1 MPVPLVAAAVWPAV
15 VSLVTWLIQW
25 IARRKLLEWV
35 GLAVAGGKVGDVGLQ
50 VASLWS
56 DHDINEFSN
65 AFDRVVV
72 GMAREYLEIELNPS
86 SPFSM
91 HSFTNAVVVKC
102 GVPLRNIFDGEMV
115 KQDLESFS
123 LDQLAA
129 KSGYRLSSLTDTAKV
144 KGDLGN
150 IGLAIVQERTGI
162 PVAGLA
168 SIEDAKQAILDWA
181 APQIYDR
188 LLHDVP
194 LDVAAAGLDGG
205 GVETLISQIRA
216 RAGVH
221 GQDVSSREIVR
232 AIQSHVLASSI
243 VMIPQVSG
251 GSKVDRR
258 RLQVRWA
265 QKKFRERH
273 GKRQLYVPLG
283 FEVSTTFVGK
293 ADGGDDG

>member
-15 VSLVTWLIQW
+15 VSLVTWVVQW

-35 GLAVAGGKVGDVGLQ
+35 GLTVAGSKVGDVGLQ
-50 VASLWS
+50 VASLWN
-56 DHDINEFSN
+56 DHDIHEFGN
-65 AFDRVVV
+65 RFDQVVV

-86 SPFSM
+86 APISKS
-91 HSFTNAVVVKC
+91 SFTNALVAKS
-102 GVPLRNIFDGEMV
+102 GVPLRNLFDREMV
-115 KQDLESFS
+115 KQDLESFA
-123 LDQLAA
+123 LDQLSE
-129 KSGYRLSSLTDTAKV
+129 KSGYRLSSLTDTSKV
-144 KGDLGN
+144 KGDLQN

-168 SIEDAKQAILDWA
+168 SIDDAKQAMIDWA
-181 APQIYDR
+181 APQVYER

-194 LDVAAAGLDGG
+194 GEVAAAGLAGES
-205 GVETLISQIRA
+205 VETLISQIRA

-221 GQDVSSREIVR
+221 GQDVSSRDIVR
-232 AIQSHVLASSI
+232 ALHSHVLGATI
-243 VMIPQVSG
+243 AMVPQVSG

-258 RLQVRWA
+258 RRQVRWA

-273 GKRQLYVPLG
+273 GKRELYVPLG

-293 ADGGDDG
+293 SDDG

>member
-1 MPVPLVAAAVWPAV
+1 MRNV
-15 VSLVTWLIQW
+15 
-25 IARRKLLEWV
+25 
-35 GLAVAGGKVGDVGLQ
+35 
-50 VASLWS
+50 
-56 DHDINEFSN
+56 
-65 AFDRVVV
+65 FDPQ
-72 GMAREYLEIELNPS
+72 MIRE
-86 SPFSM
+86 
-91 HSFTNAVVVKC
+91 
-102 GVPLRNIFDGEMV
+102 
-115 KQDLESFS
+115 DLESFA
-123 LDQLAA
+123 LDQL
-129 KSGYRLSSLTDTAKV
+129 KERSGYRLSSLTDTAKV
-144 KGDLGN
+144 RGDLGN
-150 IGLAIVQERTGI
+150 IGLAIVQDRTGI

-168 SIEDAKQAILDWA
+168 SVEDAKQAILDWA

-194 LDVAAAGLDGG
+194 ADVAEAGAAGV

-243 VMIPQVSG
+243 VMIPSVSG

-283 FEVSTTFVGK
+283 FEVSTTYTGVV
-293 ADGGDDG
+293 DD

>member
-15 VSLVTWLIQW
+15 VSLVTWVVQW

-35 GLAVAGGKVGDVGLQ
+35 GLTVAGGKVGDVGLQ

-56 DHDINEFSN
+56 DEDIREFGN
-65 AFDRVVV
+65 RFNMVGV
-72 GMAREYLEIELNPS
+72 GMAREYLGIELNPS
-86 SPFSM
+86 EPWSA

-102 GVPLRNIFDGEMV
+102 GVPLRNIFDRQMIRE
-115 KQDLESFS
+115 DLESFA
-123 LDQLAA
+123 LDQLSS
-129 KSGYRLSSLTDTAKV
+129 KSGYKLSSLTDTAKV
-144 KGDLGN
+144 KGDLQN

-168 SIEDAKQAILDWA
+168 SIDDAKQAMLDWA
-181 APQIYDR
+181 APQIYER
-188 LLHDVP
+188 LLQDVP
-194 LDVAAAGLDGG
+194 GEVAAAGMAGES
-205 GVETLISQIRA
+205 VETLISQIRE

-221 GQDVSSREIVR
+221 GQDVSSRDIVR
-232 AIQSHVLASSI
+232 ALHSHVLGATI
-243 VMIPQVSG
+243 AMVPQVSG

-273 GKRQLYVPLG
+273 GKRELYVPLG

-293 ADGGDDG
+293 SDD

>member
-15 VSLVTWLIQW
+15 VSLVTWVLQW

-35 GLAVAGGKVGDVGLQ
+35 GLTIAGGKVGDVGLQ

-56 DHDINEFSN
+56 DEDIREFGN
-65 AFDRVVV
+65 RFNMVGV
-72 GMAREYLEIELNPS
+72 GMAREYLGIELNPS
-86 SPFSM
+86 EPWSA

-102 GVPLRNIFDGEMV
+102 GVPLRNIFDRQMIRE
-115 KQDLESFS
+115 DLESFA
-123 LDQLAA
+123 LDQLSS
-129 KSGYRLSSLTDTAKV
+129 KSGYKLSSLTDTAKV
-144 KGDLGN
+144 KGDLQN

-168 SIEDAKQAILDWA
+168 SIDDAKQAMLDWA
-181 APQIYDR
+181 APQVYER
-188 LLHDVP
+188 LLRDVP
-194 LDVAAAGLDGG
+194 GEVAAAGMAGES
-205 GVETLISQIRA
+205 VETLISQIRE

-221 GQDVSSREIVR
+221 GQDVSSRDIVR
-232 AIQSHVLASSI
+232 ALHSHVLGATI
-243 VMIPQVSG
+243 AMVPQVSG

-273 GKRQLYVPLG
+273 GKRELYVPLG
-283 FEVSTTFVGK
+283 FEVSTTFVGIP
-293 ADGGDDG
+293 DD

>member
-1 MPVPLVAAAVWPAV
+1 MPIPLVAAAVWPAV

-25 IARRKLLEWV
+25 VARRKLTEWAV
-35 GLAVAGGKVGDVGLQ
+35 LAVGGRAVGEIGIDVAALWTDTDMGEFRAKVYRVIAGLAGERLGIALDP
-50 VASLWS
+50 S
-56 DHDINEFSN
+56 DPIS
-65 AFDRVVV
+65 V
-72 GMAREYLEIELNPS
+72 
-86 SPFSM
+86 
-91 HSFTNAVVVKC
+91 HSFTNAVVVKS
-102 GVPLRNIFDGEMV
+102 GVPLRNVFDGEMV

-129 KSGYRLSSLTDTAKV
+129 KSGYRLSSLTDATKV

-150 IGLAIVQERTGI
+150 IGLAIVQEKTGI

-168 SIEDAKQAILDWA
+168 SIEDAKQVILDWA

-194 LDVAAAGLDGG
+194 LDVAAAGIDGG

-243 VMIPQVSG
+243 VMIPQASG

-258 RLQVRWA
+258 RLQLRWA

-283 FEVSTTFVGK
+283 FEVSTTFTGVI
-293 ADGGDDG
+293 DD

>member
-1 MPVPLVAAAVWPAV
+1 MPIPLVAAAVWPAV

-35 GLAVAGGKVGDVGLQ
+35 GVAVAGKQVGEVGLQ

-56 DHDINEFSN
+56 DEDINEFQRRLSGV
-65 AFDRVVV
+65 AV
-72 GMAREYLEIELNPS
+72 GMAREYLEVELNPS
-86 SPFSM
+86 EPWTV

-102 GVPLRNIFDGEMV
+102 GIPLRNIFD
-115 KQDLESFS
+115 KQMIREDLESFA
-123 LDQLAA
+123 LDQLADR
-129 KSGYRLSSLTDTAKV
+129 SGYKLSSLTDTSKV

-150 IGLAIVQERTGI
+150 IGLAIVQEKTGI

-168 SIEDAKQAILDWA
+168 SIEDARQAILDWA

-194 LDVAAAGLDGG
+194 LDVAAAGIGGG

-216 RAGVH
+216 RSGVH

-243 VMIPQVSG
+243 VMIPQASG

-258 RLQVRWA
+258 RLQLRWA

-283 FEVSTTFVGK
+283 FEVSTTFTGVV
-293 ADGGDDG
+293 DD

>member
-1 MPVPLVAAAVWPAV
+1 MPIPLVAAAVWPAV

-25 IARRKLLEWV
+25 VARKKLTEWV
-35 GLAVAGGKVGDVGLQ
+35 VLAVGGKAVGEIGIDVAALWTDTDMGEFRARVYRVIAGLAGERLGIALDP
-50 VASLWS
+50 S
-56 DHDINEFSN
+56 DPLS
-65 AFDRVVV
+65 A
-72 GMAREYLEIELNPS
+72 
-86 SPFSM
+86 
-91 HSFTNAVVVKC
+91 HSFTNAVVTRA
-102 GVPLRNIFDGEMV
+102 GVPLRNVFDPQMIRE
-115 KQDLESFS
+115 DLESFA
-123 LDQLAA
+123 LDQL
-129 KSGYRLSSLTDTAKV
+129 KERSGYRLSSLTDTAKV
-144 KGDLGN
+144 RGDLGN
-150 IGLAIVQERTGI
+150 IGLAIVQDRTGI

-168 SIEDAKQAILDWA
+168 SVEDAKQAILDWA

-194 LDVAAAGLDGG
+194 ADVAEAGAAGV

-243 VMIPQVSG
+243 VMIPSVSG

-283 FEVSTTFVGK
+283 FEVSTTYTGVV
-293 ADGGDDG
+293 DD